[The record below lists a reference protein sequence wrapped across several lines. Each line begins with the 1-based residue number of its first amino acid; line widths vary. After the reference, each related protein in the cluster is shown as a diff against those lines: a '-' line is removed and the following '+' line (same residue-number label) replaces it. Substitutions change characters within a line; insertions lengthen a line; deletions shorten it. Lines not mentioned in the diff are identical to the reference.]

1 MILPD
6 FSKSR
11 ILVVGDVMLDRYL
24 SGGTDRIS
32 PEAPVPVVQVQRIT
46 DKPGGAA
53 NVALNLAA
61 LGTMLLCLALLVT
74 ILLLMISA
82 LV

>member
-32 PEAPVPVVQVQRIT
+32 PSTCASCSSTTYNRQ
-46 DKPGGAA
+46 AWWS
-53 NVALNLAA
+53 
-61 LGTMLLCLALLVT
+61 C
-74 ILLLMISA
+74 
-82 LV
+82 